1 MKKRTLFCIVKLPN
15 QTNKRNGVL
24 IMKNIISQFS
34 LKELEKITF
43 RVLQE
48 SFSNIMSKLL
58 VELDQLIANNRD
70 KQRFELKDKRKLSFD
85 SMFGHVELRRNYYLD
100 RDTGKYLSLLDR
112 HLDIDGGQ
120 MMSPAV
126 QDLAIELAVTGV
138 SYRQASDALEKLL
151 GYPVISHE
159 GIRQQVLQ
167 TDVVPKEKQSIS
179 GDVIFVEVDGLYT
192 KSQEKGRKGRELKIS
207 AVHEGWEMN
216 GKRAKLIN
224 KQHFIHE
231 GKLPFWE
238 EFENFLMESYDYDP
252 TRHHL
257 VINGDG
263 ARWITSCQN
272 YFQKNATFVIDRF
285 HVARDIQRIFRQ
297 HPRYRTIR
305 RKFIEYDVDAFMIEL
320 NSAVGTLNHE
330 RKEEQLENLISQL
343 SQYPEALEDY
353 QKRLKEKG
361 INTSD
366 FRPMGSGEGTMSV
379 FAKRLKNG
387 RSWCKEGITK
397 FSDVMVAL
405 MDGQDL
411 ITQRGAFQRSM
422 EVSQTKHNQEPPK
435 HFVERLT
442 NHVQDM
448 TRNNISYLQ
457 QSIRKPVV
465 AALKGL
471 KGY

>member
-1 MKKRTLFCIVKLPN
+1 MKKRTLCCIVKLPN

-24 IMKNIISQFS
+24 IMNSIISQFS

-48 SFSNIMSKLL
+48 SFSKIMSKLL

-216 GKRAKLIN
+216 GKRA
-224 KQHFIHE
+224 
-231 GKLPFWE
+231 
-238 EFENFLMESYDYDP
+238 
-252 TRHHL
+252 
-257 VINGDG
+257 
-263 ARWITSCQN
+263 
-272 YFQKNATFVIDRF
+272 
-285 HVARDIQRIFRQ
+285 
-297 HPRYRTIR
+297 
-305 RKFIEYDVDAFMIEL
+305 
-320 NSAVGTLNHE
+320 
-330 RKEEQLENLISQL
+330 
-343 SQYPEALEDY
+343 
-353 QKRLKEKG
+353 
-361 INTSD
+361 
-366 FRPMGSGEGTMSV
+366 
-379 FAKRLKNG
+379 
-387 RSWCKEGITK
+387 
-397 FSDVMVAL
+397 
-405 MDGQDL
+405 
-411 ITQRGAFQRSM
+411 
-422 EVSQTKHNQEPPK
+422 
-435 HFVERLT
+435 
-442 NHVQDM
+442 
-448 TRNNISYLQ
+448 
-457 QSIRKPVV
+457 
-465 AALKGL
+465 
-471 KGY
+471 